1 MKKQH
6 ITISNR
12 FYDYL
17 KVLFFIL
24 IIVNVSMDIWANQPI
39 INDHTIFLIIALL
52 FCYVLQKEDK
62 A

>member
-24 IIVNVSMDIWANQPI
+24 FIVNVSIDIWANQPI
-39 INDHTIFLIIALL
+39 INAHTVFLIIALL